1 MASYI
6 VDGLTALEGKM
17 SNRMEPFML
26 VVNDARQK
34 MALLNDHNT
43 QIEHIYHKMQE
54 KVSLD
59 QFELLHDKLIN
70 EYSTVLQL

>member
-1 MASYI
+1 MANYV
-6 VDGLTALEGKM
+6 VDGLAALEIKM
-17 SNRMEPFML
+17 LGRIEPFMQ

-43 QIEHIYHKMQE
+43 SIEHIYHKLQE

-59 QFELLHDKLIN
+59 QFEHLQDKVIN
-70 EYSTVLQL
+70 EYSTVD

>member
-1 MASYI
+1 
-6 VDGLTALEGKM
+6 
-17 SNRMEPFML
+17 ML

-70 EYSTVLQL
+70 EYSTVLQLQTLNDKVDEKAQLSELNQTKQ